1 ASTNETG
8 FQVERSTTA
17 GSGFALITTTAANA
31 VSFSN
36 TGLTAGTQYFY
47 RIRSINAGGTSAYTA
62 EANATASLI
71 APTTLAAVAAS
82 PTQINLTWADASAN
96 ETGFQIERS
105 LTSSTGFTLLA
116 TTAANVVSFSN
127 TGLTDGTK
135 YFYRIRAINATGIS
149 AYTAEV
155 NATTTQQAP
164 TTLAAVAASATQINL
179 TWVDASANETGFQI
193 ERSLTTA
200 TGFTLVTTTAANAVS
215 FSNTGLTDGTKYF
228 YRIRAINATGTSAYT
243 AEVNATTTQQ
253 APTTLTA
260 TPASTTQINL
270 TWADVSSSETGYQIE
285 RSLTTATGF
294 TLVATTAANAT
305 TFSNT
310 GLTAG
315 TRYFY
320 RIRATNANG
329 NSAYT
334 AEANATASL
343 IAPTILAA
351 VTASTTQL
359 NLTWV
364 DGSSN
369 ETGFQIERSLTS
381 GTGFTLLATTA
392 ANAVSYSNTGLAAG
406 TKYYYRVRA
415 VNATGISTYTNEGS
429 ATTSLM
435 VPTSLLLTAVNTT
448 QINLTWADGSI
459 NETGFQIER
468 SLTTGTGFTLVTTT
482 AANAISFSNTGLTAG
497 TTYFYRLRAINA
509 DGTSAYTAESS
520 MATIAAGGPIPP
532 TTLVAT
538 TASTAQINLT
548 WVDAST
554 SETGFQ
560 IERSLTTATGFTL
573 VGTTAANVVSFSNT
587 GLTAGTRYFYRI
599 RAINATSNSAYTAE
613 ANATTSLIAPTTLT
627 AVAASATQIN
637 LTWAD
642 VSTNETGFQIERSL
656 ASATGFTVVGT
667 TAANV
672 VSFDNTGLT
681 AGTQYFYRI
690 RAINATG
697 NSAYTAEANATASLI
712 APTTLAAVAASATQ
726 INLTWVDASANET
739 GFQIERS
746 LASATGFT
754 VVGTTAADVVS
765 FANTELTAGT
775 QYFYRI
781 RAVNATGN
789 SAYTAEAN
797 ATTSLVAPTALAA
810 VAASATQ
817 INLTWVDASANETGF
832 QIERSLASATGFT
845 LVGTTA
851 ANVVSFAN
859 TGLTAGTQYFYRIR
873 AINATGNSAY
883 TAEVNAIA
891 GLVAPTTLAAVAAS
905 ATQINLTWADVS
917 TNETGFQIERSLT
930 TATGFTLVGTTAAN
944 VVSFANTGL
953 TEGTQYFYRIRAVSA
968 SGNSA
973 YTAEANATTSLVAPT
988 ALTAVAASPTQI
1000 NLTWADVSTNE
1011 TGFQVERSLTTS
1023 TGFTLVGTTAANAV
1037 SFVNTGL
1044 TAGTQYFYRIRA
1056 VNATGNS
1063 AYTAEANAIAGLVA
1077 PTTLAAVAASATQIN
1092 LTWSDVSTN
1101 ETGFQVERSTTS
1113 GTGFV
1118 LITTT
1123 AANAVSFSNTGL
1135 TANTRYF
1142 YRVRSVNAVGTS
1154 VPTAEASALTSAPA
1168 APTMLTAV
1176 AASSTQINL
1185 TWVDASTSETGFQI
1199 ERSLT
1204 SGSGFSLISTAA
1216 ANATTFSNTGLTAN
1230 TVYFYRVR
1238 AINGSITSGY
1248 APQATAST
1256 SAPLPP
1262 TTLNASAFS
1271 STQINLTWVDA
1282 SNNETGFQV
1291 ERSTT
1296 SGSGYTL
1303 VTTTAA
1309 NATSFSNTALTANT
1323 SYFYRVRA
1331 VNAVGSSNNS
1341 SEFSTS
1347 TMAPIIPTTLA
1358 AVATSTTQIN
1368 LTWVDASN
1376 NETGF
1381 QIERSTI
1388 SGSGFTLINT
1398 TAANATTFSNTGL
1411 TAGTRYFYRIRSTNG
1426 VGSSLNTPEAVA
1438 VANLVAPT
1446 ALAATAASQTQVNLT
1461 WTDASANETGF
1472 QIERSLIAGTGY
1484 AVVATTAANVTSFSS
1499 TGLTAGTQYFYRV
1512 RAINNSGTG
1521 LSAYTAVTSVT
1532 TLELGNV
1539 PDQVEFNALKDL
1551 FTSTNG
1557 ANWANK
1563 TNWPTT
1569 WPATATSA
1577 QFGTWFGVTVAN
1589 GDITGLHFQSN
1600 LLVGS
1605 LPVSL
1610 GSLPS
1615 LTTINLRHN
1624 TLTGTIPQSWQSL
1637 TNLKSLDLVGTAI
1650 STPIPA
1656 YLNSFTGLTSLLLQ
1670 SNNFSGPMPELGA
1683 LVELNFLWIE
1693 GNFEPGP
1700 IPNWVNNLNKIR
1712 HFVMQASNRTGIL
1725 PNWLA
1730 QKSTLTG
1737 IYLSN
1742 NNFVGEIPSSIGSLP
1757 ILSGIYLANNQL
1769 TGVLPSFTSPYL
1781 LELDFSNNQLSG
1793 QVNSSYGAMAN
1804 LSVIKLGQ
1812 NNFTS
1817 FPDLSQHPN
1826 RQNLSVDISNNKL
1839 GFESI
1844 KSTVGK
1850 FASFNYTPQQSIS
1863 FSQEV
1868 SQAVNWVERTNVN
1881 ITKASISRQGSATD
1895 SWDAGAFS
1903 SELIADNAEG
1913 YIEFAAGETET
1924 YKMIGLSTVERKR
1937 TYPYTSGFPN
1947 TNYSIYFQNSAAL
1960 TVFEGGVFVG
1970 HPVIKYS
1977 IGDLFRIERKGSS
1990 ILYKKNGV
1998 TFYTSLTPSS
2008 GKLFGDCSFYTAS
2021 YSENGTINNVSH
2033 TKALGVTTSGLLIS
2047 PTISPTATGTFVWEK
2062 QQTNGSWQNVN
2073 SLNQDATQKTFKRT
2087 TATVGDAGTYR
2098 LTITEGTIANLTL
2111 QSYPTV
2117 IRFEGAVPDA
2127 IEYRALKDL
2136 FTSTNGANWANK
2148 TNWPTTWPATATAA
2162 EMGSWFGVGI
2172 ENQDITS
2179 LYFVGNNLNGLLP
2192 SSLGNLTSLKVLNM
2206 RANNVNGPIPSQWST
2221 LVNLTDFEFSH
2232 TAVSGNLPT
2241 YFKNFPNLVW
2251 LSVISANLT
2260 GDIPDYSGLNNLRV
2274 FGLAGNFT
2282 PGPIPDWIGT
2292 LPSLAYFGMTYANR
2306 TGSIPAW
2313 VGNKQTLI
2321 GVSFD
2326 TNQLTGEIP
2335 TSIGNLAYLTGLNL
2349 NNNQL
2354 SGALPANFLN
2364 AANIQTLFVANNQLT
2379 GALPNNYFVGWNKL
2393 TSLNLA
2399 GNNFTSVPNLATNPN
2414 KANLTVAVE
2423 NNLLDFSTLEP
2434 MVNKGLQAYTYAP
2447 QKNISDVSTITF
2459 GLTNLT
2465 IPARPLT
2472 VNSIIVWEKQL
2483 PNGTWLN
2490 INAQNQ
2496 DATQKTFTKSN
2507 PTAADEG
2514 NYRWSMTNTLVTGM
2528 TLQSAPIQVNQLS
2541 SLTSAPVLYNG
2552 LITTARWRTDK
2563 AYGTTDS
2570 ELSGMYLY
2578 DYDEKYQLK
2587 EAVFAR
2593 QNSSA
2598 NGYVLDGNNY
2608 RLSGMTYDPNGNI
2621 KTLKRY
2627 GDKGQLQHN
2636 FTYTY
2641 DLTKNNN
2648 QLKSVSGYAN
2658 NYEYNKIGQM
2668 IAVDKT
2674 DANEK
2679 DQWVDYDVTGKVVAV
2694 YEDVGK
2700 TKPTVRYTYDDRGF
2714 RLTKV
2719 AYPPASQPSGEIKTT
2734 WYIRDASGNVLSI
2747 YEQTLDKEKNDASSL
2762 YTQTEVPIYGA
2773 GKLATYYPAHSI
2785 AADQSNTDAGS
2796 TAYEITDHLGNVRAI
2811 VRIHANEYTATME
2824 DDGTATYTN
2833 PRVRENVYFKNLF
2846 ETERRDLQ
2854 MNHTSNA
2861 ITAAP
2866 SRAANLHWISGHPDP
2881 NFAPDKKSVGPAI
2894 ALSVSPGDQIDLSA
2908 WARFKIKAS
2917 YTNAPIKAIIA
2928 SALAGQYVFSN
2939 GLESITQ
2946 AATALNSGVLAA
2958 VPSNQDDPNA
2968 PRAYINYVVF
2978 NSSYLV
2984 VNGGALQV
2992 PASAGFEEAQRN
3004 NPYTNANLTK
3014 FDSPI
3019 TIAQPGYI
3027 YVWVSNESENTEVW
3041 FDDVSVIHHK
3051 PLVAQAT
3058 DYEAWGGVLREQ
3070 KWIDLDAKYRYG
3082 YQGKYAEKDDETGWN
3097 HFELRE
3103 YDPVIGRWTSKD
3115 PAGQFYSPYVGMGN
3129 NPVSGVDPDGGK
3141 FFDFYKEIATGK
3153 VSWIDGS
3160 GKIDGFEHLSENKYD
3175 ASVLNAIGADIMK
3188 GGWNTFIG
3196 YIENK
3201 DFGTDWFF
3209 KAAEAFP
3216 HNASGFMGD
3225 LVAKDPRLGNAI
3237 SLSIMT
3243 HDWVAKGGSTERLN
3257 TLEHHMGMFLTA
3269 EAYGPGFA
3277 MSIGDA
3283 NELRGL
3289 FINDWQSGNFW
3300 NALFNRPARGGGP
3313 TAHEWKDVIRN
3324 HEGLNKWRAYH
3335 GLPTTLH

>member
-1 ASTNETG
+1 MKHAIFCIYQLRTRHPHLLASIVCICSFLCSSVLYAQVPAAPTGLSATTNSSTQINLTWADASTNETG
-8 FQVERSTTA
+8 FQIERSLTTA
-17 GSGFALITTTAANA
+17 TGFTLVGTTAANAVSFANTGLTAGTRYFYRVRSINAGGTSAYTAEANATTAVAAPAAPTTLVATAASGTQINLTWADASTNETGFQIERSLTTATGFTLVATTAANA

-36 TGLTAGTQYFY
+36 TGLTAGTRYFY
-47 RIRSINAGGTSAYTA
+47 RIRAVNATGNSAYTA
-62 EANATASLI
+62 EANATASL
-71 APTTLAAVAAS
+71 V
-82 PTQINLTWADASAN
+82 
-96 ETGFQIERS
+96 
-105 LTSSTGFTLLA
+105 
-116 TTAANVVSFSN
+116 
-127 TGLTDGTK
+127 
-135 YFYRIRAINATGIS
+135 
-149 AYTAEV
+149 
-155 NATTTQQAP
+155 AP

-179 TWVDASANETGFQI
+179 TWVDASANE
-193 ERSLTTA
+193 A
-200 TGFTLVTTTAANAVS
+200 
-215 FSNTGLTDGTKYF
+215 
-228 YRIRAINATGTSAYT
+228 
-243 AEVNATTTQQ
+243 
-253 APTTLTA
+253 
-260 TPASTTQINL
+260 
-270 TWADVSSSETGYQIE
+270 
-285 RSLTTATGF
+285 
-294 TLVATTAANAT
+294 
-305 TFSNT
+305 
-310 GLTAG
+310 
-315 TRYFY
+315 
-320 RIRATNANG
+320 
-329 NSAYT
+329 
-334 AEANATASL
+334 
-343 IAPTILAA
+343 
-351 VTASTTQL
+351 
-359 NLTWV
+359 
-364 DGSSN
+364 
-369 ETGFQIERSLTS
+369 
-381 GTGFTLLATTA
+381 
-392 ANAVSYSNTGLAAG
+392 
-406 TKYYYRVRA
+406 
-415 VNATGISTYTNEGS
+415 
-429 ATTSLM
+429 
-435 VPTSLLLTAVNTT
+435 
-448 QINLTWADGSI
+448 
-459 NETGFQIER
+459 
-468 SLTTGTGFTLVTTT
+468 
-482 AANAISFSNTGLTAG
+482 
-497 TTYFYRLRAINA
+497 
-509 DGTSAYTAESS
+509 
-520 MATIAAGGPIPP
+520 
-532 TTLVAT
+532 
-538 TASTAQINLT
+538 
-548 WVDAST
+548 
-554 SETGFQ
+554 
-560 IERSLTTATGFTL
+560 
-573 VGTTAANVVSFSNT
+573 
-587 GLTAGTRYFYRI
+587 
-599 RAINATSNSAYTAE
+599 
-613 ANATTSLIAPTTLT
+613 
-627 AVAASATQIN
+627 
-637 LTWAD
+637 
-642 VSTNETGFQIERSL
+642 
-656 ASATGFTVVGT
+656 
-667 TAANV
+667 
-672 VSFDNTGLT
+672 
-681 AGTQYFYRI
+681 
-690 RAINATG
+690 
-697 NSAYTAEANATASLI
+697 
-712 APTTLAAVAASATQ
+712 
-726 INLTWVDASANET
+726 
-739 GFQIERS
+739 
-746 LASATGFT
+746 
-754 VVGTTAADVVS
+754 
-765 FANTELTAGT
+765 
-775 QYFYRI
+775 
-781 RAVNATGN
+781 
-789 SAYTAEAN
+789 
-797 ATTSLVAPTALAA
+797 
-810 VAASATQ
+810 
-817 INLTWVDASANETGF
+817 GF

-859 TGLTAGTQYFYRIR
+859 TGLTTGTQYFYRIR

-883 TAEVNAIA
+883 TAEANAIA

-917 TNETGFQIERSLT
+917 TNETGFQLERSLT

-988 ALTAVAASPTQI
+988 ALTAVAASATQI

-1011 TGFQVERSLTTS
+1011 TGFQVERSLTTA
-1023 TGFTLVGTTAANAV
+1023 TGFTLVGTTATNAV

-1063 AYTAEANAIAGLVA
+1063 AYTPEASAIAGLVA

-1216 ANATTFSNTGLTAN
+1216 ANATSFSNTGLTAN

-1309 NATSFSNTALTANT
+1309 NATSFSNTGLTANT

-1331 VNAVGSSNNS
+1331 INAVGSSNNTP
-1341 SEFSTS
+1341 EFATS
-1347 TMAPIIPTTLA
+1347 TAAPIMPTALA
-1358 AVATSTTQIN
+1358 GVATSTTQIN
-1368 LTWVDASN
+1368 LTWADASN

-1381 QIERSTI
+1381 QIERSTT

-1398 TAANATTFSNTGL
+1398 TAANATSFSNTGL

-1438 VANLVAPT
+1438 VANLVAPA
-1446 ALAATAASQTQVNLT
+1446 ALAATPVSQTQVNLT
-1461 WTDASANETGF
+1461 WTDASSNETGF
-1472 QIERSLIAGTGY
+1472 QIERSLTAGAGFVLVTN
-1484 AVVATTAANVTSFSS
+1484 TAANATSFSN

-1512 RAINNSGTG
+1512 RATNNSGSG
-1521 LSAYTAVTSVT
+1521 VSAFTAESNT
-1532 TLELGNV
+1532 TTPEIGNV
-1539 PDQVEFNALKDL
+1539 PDLVEFNALKDL

-1557 ANWANK
+1557 ANWTNK

-1569 WPATATSA
+1569 WPATATA
-1577 QFGTWFGVTVAN
+1577 AEMGTWFGVGVTN
-1589 GDITGLHFQSN
+1589 GDVTSLNFASNNLYGL
-1600 LLVGS
+1600 
-1605 LPVSL
+1605 
-1610 GSLPS
+1610 LPS
-1615 LTTINLRHN
+1615 TLGNLTE
-1624 TLTGTIPQSWQSL
+1624 LT
-1637 TNLKSLDLVGTAI
+1637 
-1650 STPIPA
+1650 
-1656 YLNSFTGLTSLLLQ
+1656 YLGFRYNS
-1670 SNNFSGPMPELGA
+1670 
-1683 LVELNFLWIE
+1683 I
-1693 GNFEPGP
+1693 
-1700 IPNWVNNLNKIR
+1700 
-1712 HFVMQASNRTGIL
+1712 
-1725 PNWLA
+1725 
-1730 QKSTLTG
+1730 
-1737 IYLSN
+1737 
-1742 NNFVGEIPSSIGSLP
+1742 VGEIPSTWSTLVKLNYFDFTYTSLSGSIPSFFSSFTQLILFQVVSSLVTGDMPNLSASSSLQYLFLEGNFTPAPIPAWLRNMSNLKHLFLQNCKLTGGIPPWIGSMPSLTALLLNDNNLTGGLPNTFSNASNMEAFLVYGNQLEGALPSTYFTGWNKISNISIGR
-1757 ILSGIYLANNQL
+1757 
-1769 TGVLPSFTSPYL
+1769 
-1781 LELDFSNNQLSG
+1781 
-1793 QVNSSYGAMAN
+1793 
-1804 LSVIKLGQ
+1804 

-1826 RQNLSVDISNNKL
+1826 RQFMSVDISNNQL

-1844 KSTVGK
+1844 SPNINK
-1850 FASFNYTPQQSIS
+1850 FYLFNYSPQQSVG
-1863 FSQEV
+1863 FSQTIP
-1868 SQAVNWVERTNVN
+1868 QPINWIDRANVDTNGS
-1881 ITKASISRQGSATD
+1881 TISRRGNATE

-1903 SELIADNAEG
+1903 SELIADNADG

-1924 YKMIGLSTVERKR
+1924 YKMIGLSTIDRNR
-1937 TYPYTSGFPN
+1937 TYPYLYGYPN
-1947 TNYSIYFQNSAAL
+1947 INYSVYFQTNSSL

-1970 HPVIKYS
+1970 TFGLKYAS
-1977 IGDLFRIERKGSS
+1977 GDLIRIERIGS
-1990 ILYKKNGV
+1990 IINYKKNGV

-2008 GKLFGDCSFYTAS
+2008 GKLFGDCSFYRAS
-2021 YSENGTINNVSH
+2021 YTENGTINNVSH
-2033 TKALGVTTSGLLIS
+2033 TKALGFTTSSLLIS
-2047 PTISPTATGTFVWEK
+2047 PTISPAATGTFVWEK

-2087 TATVGDAGTYR
+2087 TAAVGDAGTYR
-2098 LTITEGTIANLTL
+2098 LTITESTITNLTL
-2111 QSYPTV
+2111 QSYPIV
-2117 IRFEGAVPDA
+2117 VRFEGAIPDA
-2127 IEYRALKDL
+2127 IEFAALKDL
-2136 FTSTNGANWANK
+2136 FLSTNGAGWTNK

-2162 EMGSWFGVGI
+2162 QMGTWFGIAVGSG
-2172 ENQDITS
+2172 DVITIQMP
-2179 LYFVGNNLNGLLP
+2179 GNNLNGP
-2192 SSLGNLTSLKVLNM
+2192 MPASLGNLTSLKNLIVY
-2206 RANNVNGPIPSQWST
+2206 ANNISGTFPAEWAT
-2221 LVNLTDFEFSH
+2221 LTKLEYFDFRH
-2232 TAVSGNLPT
+2232 TAMSGNLPT
-2241 YFKNFPNLVW
+2241 YPKNFPNLVW
-2251 LSVISANLT
+2251 LSFYSFSLT
-2260 GDIPDYSGLNNLRV
+2260 GSIPDYSGLNNLRV
-2274 FGLAGNFT
+2274 LGLSGNFT
-2282 PGPIPDWIGT
+2282 AGPIPDWIGT
-2292 LPSLAYFGMTYANR
+2292 LPSLAYLWMGYANR
-2306 TGSIPAW
+2306 TGSIPSW

-2321 GVSFD
+2321 SLSFEA
-2326 TNQLTGEIP
+2326 NQLIGEIP
-2335 TSIGNLAYLTGLNL
+2335 ASIGSLRYMTGLNL
-2349 NNNQL
+2349 SSNQFT
-2354 SGALPANFLN
+2354 GNLPPSFLN
-2364 AANIQTLFVANNQLT
+2364 GANLLTLSMANNKLV
-2379 GALPNNYFVGWNKL
+2379 GSLPSNYFSGWNKL
-2393 TSLNLA
+2393 TSLNLS
-2399 GNNFTSVPNLATNPN
+2399 GNNFTSVPNLATSPN

-2423 NNLLDFSTLEP
+2423 NNLLDFSSIEP
-2434 MVNKGLQAYTYAP
+2434 MVNQGLQAYTYAP

-2608 RLSGMTYDPNGNI
+2608 RLAGMTYDPNGNI

-2747 YEQTLDKEKNDASSL
+2747 YEQTLDKEKNDGSSL

-2773 GKLATYYPAHSI
+2773 GKLATYYPAHSV

-2796 TAYEITDHLGNVRAI
+2796 TAYEITDHLGNVRAL

-2854 MNHTSNA
+2854 MNHTSDDGY
-2861 ITAAP
+2861 IDTPAP
-2866 SRAANLHWISGHPDP
+2866 VTSSLLHWRYGYTDP

-2908 WARFKIKAS
+2908 WARFKIKDV
-2917 YTNAPIKAIIA
+2917 YNNATSLKAIIA
-2928 SALAGQYVFSN
+2928 SALTSQYVFSN

-2946 AATALNSGVLAA
+2946 AASALNAGVLAA
-2958 VPSNQDDPNA
+2958 VPANPDDPNA
-2968 PRAYINYVVF
+2968 PKAYINYVVF

-2992 PASAGFEEAQRN
+2992 PASAGFIEEQRN

-3027 YVWVSNESENTEVW
+3027 YIWVSNESENTEVW

-3051 PLVAQAT
+3051 PLVAEAR
-3058 DYEAWGGVLREQ
+3058 DYEAWGGILREQ
-3070 KWIDLDAKYRYG
+3070 KWVDLDAKYRYG
-3082 YQGKYAEKDDETGWN
+3082 YQGKYAEKDEETGWN

-3103 YDPVIGRWTSKD
+3103 YDPVIGRWTVMD
-3115 PAGQFYSPYVGMGN
+3115 PMKEFASPYVSMGN
-3129 NPVSGVDPDGGK
+3129 NPISKVDPNGGCSTC
-3141 FFDFYKEIATGK
+3141 IVGLAR
-3153 VSWIDGS
+3153 
-3160 GKIDGFEHLSENKYD
+3160 
-3175 ASVLNAIGADIMK
+3175 
-3188 GGWNTFIG
+3188 
-3196 YIENK
+3196 
-3201 DFGTDWFF
+3201 
-3209 KAAEAFP
+3209 AAEAITIGI
-3216 HNASGFMGD
+3216 ADLMGGLFAVSAYVGWTEGGPILNEKFD
-3225 LVAKDPRLGNAI
+3225 AIVDGIPGLLMKAGVPAKALYP
-3237 SLSIMT
+3237 SSVLS
-3243 HDWVAKGGSTERLN
+3243 KGGELLPVVGNIVSTHANRKDNPNPHDVYEIYGMGAEGRQ
-3257 TLEHHMGMFLTA
+3257 TLKFGIADQKYSTYNGRGNSRPTMQLA
-3269 EAYGPGFA
+3269 
-3277 MSIGDA
+3277 
-3283 NELRGL
+3283 ELRAKYPHL
-3289 FINDWQSGNFW
+3289 MITYQIWSRTQTREQ
-3300 NALFNRPARGGGP
+3300 ALFVEAALVTNYFIKNQSVPP
-3313 TAHEWKDVIRN
+3313 EQ
-3324 HEGLNKWRAYH
+3324 
-3335 GLPTTLH
+3335 GLPIPFRFPK